1 MYGESASSSGDV
13 LLVKIRE
20 HLAGLYDPL
29 FYNLENMKTTKR
41 VLAFVVGLTG
51 LAGLKGIPTNP
62 AESLGSYI
70 GRKIFAAMAVYLV
83 AYGVGFFPRPKKSQH
98 NDSDGS

>member
-1 MYGESASSSGDV
+1 V

-41 VLAFVVGLTG
+41 VLAFVLGLTG

-83 AYGVGFFPRPKKSQH
+83 AYGVGFFPRPKKSKH